1 MKINQAIDSF
11 FSEFQFPLESQN
23 TRRTYKTALTK
34 FIIYSKEAN
43 LLLKD
48 LTSLDA
54 SIVSLF
60 GAWLIAQGLSEYTQ
74 NIYESALRRA
84 LNFWRI
90 KGWISFSSDVEKET
104 RMAMRIKSKKG
115 NFSGSS
121 RVGRVPEDFGDRM
134 AQIADSMPLPEK
146 GRINRL
152 NVLRAQA
159 LIHLLRATGLR
170 IGDVCRFTKSDFR
183 DAKSRG
189 GYFTLPMQKTGTLAH
204 CFLGEDAIHAL
215 DRYLKERSDTSP
227 WMFIQHGRSGKV
239 RPGTSQFFRS
249 TVRGYG
255 SKISPKTAW
264 EIIRGIGRQA
274 YGRKTT
280 QFISPHAF
288 RHWHAQSLIQAGARL
303 EDVQSILGHANP
315 VITKQIYAPEPDLSR
330 ISEKERIIQKTR
342 AKKKIPRRQW
352 ELARDRSRMKKALG
366 WLTGI
371 EPATA
376 GSTVQRSA
384 N

>member
-1 MKINQAIDSF
+1 MIEANTLRISQAIKSF
-11 FSEFQFPLESQN
+11 FSEFQFPLESKN

-34 FIIYSKEAN
+34 FEEYAKQSN
-43 LLLKD
+43 LLSTD
-48 LTSLDA
+48 LSFIDP

-60 GAWLIAQGLSEYTQ
+60 GAWLIAQGLTEYTQ

-84 LNFWRI
+84 LNYWRI
-90 KGWISFSSDVEKET
+90 KGWITFSRDIEKET

-115 NFSGSS
+115 GFSVSS

-134 AQIADSMPLPEK
+134 AQVVDSQSLSDK
-146 GRINRL
+146 SRLQRL
-152 NVLRAQA
+152 NLLRSQA

-204 CFLGEDAIHAL
+204 CFLGEEAIHVL
-215 DRYLKERSDTSP
+215 DRYLKERSDSSP
-227 WMFIQHGRSGKV
+227 WIFIQHGRSGKV
-239 RPGTSQFFRS
+239 RPGTPQFFRS

-264 EIIRGIGRQA
+264 EIIRGIGLQA
-274 YGRKTT
+274 YGQQTT

-288 RHWHAQSLIQAGARL
+288 RHWHAQSLLRAGARL
-303 EDVQSILGHANP
+303 EDVQSVLGHANP

-330 ISEKERIIQKTR
+330 ISEKERIIQKSR
-342 AKKKIPRRQW
+342 IKKKSPT
-352 ELARDRSRMKKALG
+352 E
-366 WLTGI
+366 
-371 EPATA
+371 
-376 GSTVQRSA
+376 